1 MEKRKEGRGQDTDRT
16 HHSKKDAD
24 DYDKMR
30 TACTSQEKKRKHSKN
45 IEKREIVT
53 RKTKQKSNLV

>member
-1 MEKRKEGRGQDTDRT
+1 MEKRKERRGQDTDRT

-30 TACTSQEKKRKHSKN
+30 TACTSQEKKKRKNSKN
-45 IEKREIVT
+45 IEERN
-53 RKTKQKSNLV
+53 RD

>member
-1 MEKRKEGRGQDTDRT
+1 MHKWKNERREGGQDTDRT

-30 TACTSQEKKRKHSKN
+30 TACTSQEKKGNTVR
-45 IEKREIVT
+45 I
-53 RKTKQKSNLV
+53 